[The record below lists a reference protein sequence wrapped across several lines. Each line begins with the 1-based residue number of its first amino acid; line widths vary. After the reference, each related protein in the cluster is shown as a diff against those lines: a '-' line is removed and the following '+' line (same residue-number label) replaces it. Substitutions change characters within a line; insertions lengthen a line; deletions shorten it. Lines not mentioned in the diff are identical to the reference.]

1 MSRELGG
8 VIACVQEIEIALQEL
23 EAKPQFKSNHGLQ
36 DIRKLIRNFF
46 AQSGRQS
53 AAALEAFLRGQLK
66 QSAAYAYLHEN
77 VVVDGTPTSLSGLT
91 DELTELLE
99 DLPQ

>member
-1 MSRELGG
+1 MSRELAG

-36 DIRKLIRNFF
+36 EIRKLIRNFF
-46 AQSGRQS
+46 AQAGRQS
-53 AAALEAFLRGQLK
+53 ASALESFLRLQLK
-66 QSAAYAYLHEN
+66 QHGAYAILHEP
-77 VVVDGTPTSLSGLT
+77 VVVDGTSTSLSGLT